1 MKGSVYQIFIE
12 NHPNIHYVG
21 STMNTLEMRWQA
33 HKDGFKKYLL
43 DRSKIISIFPYFESL
58 GIDNFQIR
66 LIKEYD
72 IIDKK
77 HLIAYEQLW
86 INKLKPINIQKHLYK
101 TRHITRT
108 LDRIDYNK
116 NRERHLEVCKTY
128 YANNSEVVKARVRNY
143 REKNIEKIRERKK
156 RTYICPCEPNNEK
169 NYEHK
174 SRHERTIKHQKYL
187 QSLEET
193 KE

>member
-1 MKGSVYQIFIE
+1 MKGSVYKIFIE
-12 NHPNIHYVG
+12 SHPNIIYVG
-21 STMNTLEMRWQA
+21 STINTLEIRWQA
-33 HKDGFKKYLL
+33 HKDGFKKYLI
-43 DRSKIISIFPYFESL
+43 DRSKIVSIFPYFESL
-58 GIDNFQIR
+58 GIDNFQIK

-77 HLIAYEQLW
+77 HLLAYEQLW

-101 TRHITRT
+101 TRNIIRT

-116 NRERHLEVCKTY
+116 NREKHLQVCKEY
-128 YANNSEVVKARVRNY
+128 YANNSEVIKARVRNY

-156 RTYICPCEPNNEK
+156 KTYICPCEPNNEK

-174 SRHERTIKHQKYL
+174 SRHEKTLKHQKYL